1 MKKLFT
7 LFFVLQ
13 LITLSA
19 QKPSP
24 ARLDRAHSYFGLHF
38 DFHAGPDCKEVGK
51 EVNEAMVNNLID
63 KVKPDFIQVDCKG
76 HPGYTSYP
84 TKVGN
89 PVPGFVRD
97 QLRIWRDVTAARG
110 VSLYL
115 HYSGVWDTRAIELH
129 PNWAAIGSDG
139 TPSKNNTS
147 VFGNYADS
155 LLIPQLKEISAEY
168 GVDGMWIDGDCWA
181 HQLDYA
187 PKTIELFRQKSGLKE
202 IPKKPGDPNWKEF
215 LQFSRDGFKEYV
227 TKYTNALHAV
237 NPKFQIASNWAFST
251 FIPEP
256 VSIPVDF
263 ISGDFSAL
271 NSVNSARSEAR
282 FIRNQ
287 GKPWDLMAWGFSW
300 MGNEQGTQCVK
311 SAVQIERELATVL
324 SLGGGVQIYLQQK
337 RDGSLHEWMIPLLA
351 DAASFCRARQPWCQ
365 QVEGIPQI
373 GIILSTDALYAKTN
387 RPFGGFDREL
397 TPLKGI
403 MQNLLASQ
411 YVVDIVAEHHLTDIR
426 KYPLLIY
433 PEWETITPGFK
444 RKLLDYVTQG
454 GKLLLIGPNSAS
466 LFKDELN
473 IVVKSAPEVKNNGLA
488 HNQWIAELM
497 SLSQGVTP
505 GVGVKSFGKYYQAV
519 NMEGPSEIAATI
531 TPYGKGEIAATHLEL
546 GKASAIRFAPVHRD
560 FLAALVRE
568 LFPDPMVTVTGSH
581 AVDVTLNKKG
591 VATIVNLVN
600 AAGPHDNEK
609 VMAFD
614 EIPPVGP
621 LQITM
626 QRAQKPAKVMLQPD
640 NISLPFTYREGR
652 LQCALPLLK
661 IHSMVVME

>member
-1 MKKLFT
+1 MHKLLALLIVCFT
-7 LFFVLQ
+7 FPLF
-13 LITLSA
+13 A
-19 QKPSP
+19 QNSLP

-51 EVNEAMVNNLID
+51 DVSEAMVNNLID

-84 TKVGN
+84 TIVGN
-89 PVPGFVRD
+89 PVPGFVKD
-97 QLRIWRDVTAARG
+97 QLKIWREVTAAKG

-115 HYSGVWDTRAIELH
+115 HYSGVWDSRAIELH
-129 PNWAAIGSDG
+129 PNWAAIGADG

-147 VFGNYADS
+147 VFGGYADS
-155 LLIPQLKEISAEY
+155 LLIPQLKEIAEKY

-187 PKTIELFRQKSGLKE
+187 PKTLELFRQQTGLKE
-202 IPKKPGDPNWKEF
+202 IPRKPGDPNWKEF
-215 LQFSRDGFKEYV
+215 QQFSRDGFKSYV
-227 TKYTNALHAV
+227 AKYTNALHAV
-237 NPKFQIASNWAFST
+237 NPNFQIASNWAFST

-300 MGNEQGTQCVK
+300 MGNEAGTQCVK

-337 RDGSLHEWMIPLLA
+337 RDGSLHNWMIPLLV
-351 DAASFCRARQPWCQ
+351 DAARFCRERQPWCQ
-365 QVEGIPQI
+365 QVVGVPQI
-373 GIILSTDALYAKTN
+373 GIILSKDALYAKTN
-387 RPFGGFDREL
+387 RLFGGFDREL

-411 YVVDIVAEHHLTDIR
+411 YVVDIVAEHHLADSN

-433 PEWETITPGFK
+433 PEWETITPALK
-444 RKLLDYVTQG
+444 QKLLTYVSQG
-454 GKLLLIGPNSAS
+454 GKLLLVGPNSAA
-466 LFKDELN
+466 LFKDELK
-473 IVVKSAPEVKNNGLA
+473 ITVKSVPEVRNNGLEF
-488 HNQWIAELM
+488 NQWIAELM

-505 GVGVKSFGKYYQAV
+505 GNGVRPFGKFFQAV
-519 NMEGPSEIAATI
+519 NMDGPSEIAATI
-531 TPYGKGEIAATHLEL
+531 TPYGKGKIAATHLEL
-546 GKASAIRFAPVHRD
+546 GKASAMRSAPVHRN

-568 LFPDPMVTVTGSH
+568 LFPNPMVTVTGSH
-581 AVDVTLNKKG
+581 SVDVTLNRKG
-591 VATIVNLVN
+591 GALILNLVN

-621 LQITM
+621 LQIEF
-626 QRAQKPAKVMLQPD
+626 QLKNAPNKVILQPE
-640 NISLPFTYREGR
+640 NIPVQYTYREGK
-652 LQCALPLLK
+652 LNCSLPQLK
-661 IHSMVVME
+661 IHEMIVVE

>member
-1 MKKLFT
+1 MKKNLI
-7 LFFVLQ
+7 LLLICFVSN
-13 LITLSA
+13 IYA
-19 QKPSP
+19 QKTMP
-24 ARLDRAHSYFGLHF
+24 ARLDRAYSYFGLHF

-51 EVNEAMVNNLID
+51 NVSESMVNNLID
-63 KVKPDFIQVDCKG
+63 RVKPDYIQVDCKG

-84 TKVGN
+84 TKVGH

-97 QLRIWRDVTAARG
+97 QLKIWREVTAARG

-115 HYSGVWDTRAIELH
+115 HYSGVWDSRAIELH
-129 PNWAAIGSDG
+129 PNWAAIGADG

-155 LLIPQLKEISAEY
+155 LLIPQLKEIVKEY

-187 PKTIELFRQKSGLKE
+187 PKTLELFRQKTGLTE
-202 IPKKPGDPNWKEF
+202 IPRKPADPNWKEF
-215 LQFSRDGFKEYV
+215 LQFSRDGFKSYV

-237 NPKFQIASNWAFST
+237 DPKFQIASNWAFST

-300 MGNEQGTQCVK
+300 MGNEAGTQCVK
-311 SAVQIERELATVL
+311 SAPQIERELATVL

-337 RDGSLHEWMIPLLA
+337 RDGSIHNWMVPLLA
-351 DAASFCRARQPWCQ
+351 DAARFCRERQPWCQ
-365 QVEGIPQI
+365 QVEGVPQI
-373 GIILSTDALYAKTN
+373 GIILSKDALYAKTN
-387 RPFGGFDREL
+387 RLFGGFDREL

-411 YVVDIVAEHHLTDIR
+411 YVVDILGEHHLTAID
-426 KYPLLIY
+426 KYPVLIY
-433 PEWETITPGFK
+433 PEWETITPELK
-444 RKLLDYVTQG
+444 QTLLNYAAKG
-454 GKLLLIGPNSAS
+454 GKLLLIGPNSAA
-466 LFKDELN
+466 LFKNELN
-473 IVVKSAPEVKNNGLA
+473 NKTKSAPDTRINGLEY
-488 HNQWIAELM
+488 NQWIAELM
-497 SLSQGVTP
+497 SLSQGVIP
-505 GVGVKSFGKYYQAV
+505 GEGVKSFGKFYQAV
-519 NMEGPSEIAATI
+519 NMEGPSEVAATI
-531 TPYGKGEIAATHLEL
+531 TPYGKGVIAATHLEL
-546 GKASAIRFAPVHRD
+546 GKASAIRSAPVHRD

-568 LFPDPMVTVTGSH
+568 IFPDPMVKVTGSH
-581 AVDVTLNKKG
+581 YVDVTLNRKG
-591 VATIVNLVN
+591 EALVLNLVN
-600 AAGPHDNEK
+600 TTGPHDNEK

-614 EIPPVGP
+614 EITPVGP
-621 LQITM
+621 LQIELKLTK
-626 QRAQKPAKVMLQPD
+626 KPNKVMLQPD
-640 NISLPFTYREGR
+640 NIPMPYTYREGK
-652 LQCALPLLK
+652 LQCSLPMLK
-661 IHSMVVME
+661 IHSLVVIE

>member
-1 MKKLFT
+1 MRKLIA
-7 LFFVLQ
+7 LL
-13 LITLSA
+13 LIAYVSTIHA
-19 QKPSP
+19 QQKMPE
-24 ARLDRAHSYFGLHF
+24 RLDRAHSYFGLHF

-51 EVNEAMVNNLID
+51 NVSESMVNNLID
-63 KVKPDFIQVDCKG
+63 RVKPDFIQVDCKG

-89 PVPGFVRD
+89 PVPGFVKD
-97 QLRIWRDVTAARG
+97 QLKIWREVTAARG

-115 HYSGVWDTRAIELH
+115 HYSGVWDSRAIELH
-129 PNWAAIGSDG
+129 PNWAAVGADG

-155 LLIPQLKEISAEY
+155 LLIPQLKEISATY

-187 PKTIELFRQKSGLKE
+187 PKTLELFTQKTGLKE
-202 IPKKPGDPNWKEF
+202 IPRKPTDPNWKEF
-215 LQFSRDGFKEYV
+215 LKFSRDGFKSYV

-300 MGNEQGTQCVK
+300 MGNEQGTHCVK
-311 SAVQIERELATVL
+311 SVPQIERELATVL
-324 SLGGGVQIYLQQK
+324 SLGGSVQIYLQQK
-337 RDGSLHEWMIPLLA
+337 RDGSIHNWMIPLLA
-351 DAASFCRARQPWCQ
+351 DAAKFCRERQPWCQ
-365 QVEGIPQI
+365 QVAGVPQI

-411 YVVDIVAEHHLTDIR
+411 YVVDILAEHHLTDIN
-426 KYPLLIY
+426 KYPVLIY
-433 PEWETITPGFK
+433 PEWETITPQLK
-444 RKLLDYVTQG
+444 SRLLTYAEQG
-454 GKLLLIGPNSAS
+454 GKLLLVGPNSSA
-466 LFKDELN
+466 LFKNELN
-473 IVVKSAPEVKNNGLA
+473 IKTKSAPETRINGLEY
-488 HNQWIAELM
+488 NQWIAELM
-497 SLSQGVTP
+497 SLSQGVVP
-505 GVGVKSFGKYYQAV
+505 GDGVKSFGKYFQAV

-531 TPYGKGEIAATHLEL
+531 TPYGKGVIAATHLEL
-546 GKASAIRFAPVHRD
+546 GKASAIRSAPVHRD
-560 FLAALVRE
+560 FLAALMRE
-568 LFPDPMVTVTGSH
+568 IFPNPMVKVTGSH
-581 AVDVTLNKKG
+581 YVDVTLNRKG
-591 VATIVNLVN
+591 EALILNLVN
-600 AAGPHDNEK
+600 TTGPHDNEK

-614 EIPPVGP
+614 EITPVGP
-621 LQITM
+621 LQIELKLTK
-626 QRAQKPAKVMLQPD
+626 KPNKVMLQPD
-640 NISLPFTYREGR
+640 NIPMQYTYREGV
-652 LQCALPLLK
+652 LHCSLPMLE
-661 IHSMVVME
+661 IHSMVVIE

>member
-1 MKKLFT
+1 MNKLPALLIVFFAFP
-7 LFFVLQ
+7 LF
-13 LITLSA
+13 A
-19 QKPSP
+19 QNSSP
-24 ARLDRAHSYFGLHF
+24 TRLDRAHSYFGLHF
-38 DFHAGPDCKEVGK
+38 DFHAGPDCREVGK

-97 QLRIWRDVTAARG
+97 QLKIWREVTAARG

-351 DAASFCRARQPWCQ
+351 DAAKFCRARQPWCQ

-411 YVVDIVAEHHLTDIR
+411 YVVDLVAEHHLTDIG

-444 RKLLDYVTQG
+444 RKLLEYVTQG
-454 GKLLLIGPNSAS
+454 GKLLLIGPNSAA

-473 IVVKSAPEVKNNGLA
+473 ITVKSSAEVKNNGLEY
-488 HNQWIAELM
+488 NQWIAELM

-505 GVGVKSFGKYYQAV
+505 GKGVKSFGKYYQAV

-546 GKASAIRFAPVHRD
+546 GRASAIRFAAVHRD

-568 LFPDPMVTVTGSH
+568 LFPDPRVTVKGSH
-581 AVDVTLNKKG
+581 SVDVTLNRKG
-591 VATIVNLVN
+591 NELIVNLVN
-600 AAGPHDNEK
+600 VTGPHDNDR

-614 EIPPVGP
+614 EITPIGP
-621 LQITM
+621 LKIELQLD
-626 QRAQKPAKVMLQPD
+626 RRPERVMLQPD
-640 NISLPFTYREGR
+640 NKSLEYSYDAGKLSCSLSE
-652 LQCALPLLK
+652 LK
-661 IHSMVVME
+661 IHSMIVVE

>member
-7 LFFVLQ
+7 LVL
-13 LITLSA
+13 LCSTFSLLA
-19 QKPSP
+19 QKALPS
-24 ARLDRAHSYFGLHF
+24 RIDRAHSYFGLHF

-51 EVNEAMVNNLID
+51 DVSEAMINGLID

-97 QLRIWRDVTAARG
+97 QLKIWREVTASRG

-115 HYSGVWDTRAIELH
+115 HYSGVWDSRAIELH
-129 PNWAAIGSDG
+129 PNWAAIGADG

-147 VFGNYADS
+147 VFGAYADS

-187 PKTIELFRQKSGLKE
+187 PKTLELFRQKTGLKE
-202 IPKKPGDPNWKEF
+202 IPRKPGDPNWKEF
-215 LQFSRDGFKEYV
+215 LQFSRDGFKSYV
-227 TKYTNALHAV
+227 TKYTNALHEV

-271 NSVNSARSEAR
+271 NSMNSARSEAR

-300 MGNEQGTQCVK
+300 MGNEAGTQCVK
-311 SAVQIERELATVL
+311 SAPQIERELATVL

-337 RDGSLHEWMIPLLA
+337 RDGSIHNWMIPLLA
-351 DAASFCRARQPWCQ
+351 DAAGFCRERQPWCQ
-365 QVEGIPQI
+365 QVVGVPQI
-373 GIILSTDALYAKTN
+373 GIILSKDALYAKTN

-411 YVVDIVAEHHLTDIR
+411 YVVDIVAEHHLSDIN

-433 PEWETITPGFK
+433 PEWETITPDFK
-444 RKLLDYVTQG
+444 NKLLAYVAQG
-454 GKLLLIGPNSAS
+454 GKLLLIGPNSAA
-466 LFKDELN
+466 LFRDELK
-473 IVVKSAPEVKNNGLA
+473 IKTKSAPETRINGLEYN
-488 HNQWIAELM
+488 HWIAELM
-497 SLSQGVTP
+497 SLSQGVEP
-505 GVGVKSFGKYYQAV
+505 AAGVKSFGRFYQAV

-531 TPYGKGEIAATHLEL
+531 TSYGKGVIAATHLEL
-546 GKASAIRFAPVHRD
+546 GKASAIRSAPVHRD

-568 LFPDPMVTVTGSH
+568 IFPNPMVKVTGSH
-581 AVDVTLNKKG
+581 YVDVTLNTKG
-591 VATIVNLVN
+591 GATILNLVN

-614 EIPPVGP
+614 EIPAVGP
-621 LQITM
+621 LQVELQI
-626 QRAQKPAKVMLQPD
+626 AKKPTKVMLQPE
-640 NISLPFTYREGR
+640 NIPLQYTYREGK
-652 LQCALPLLK
+652 LLCSIPVLK
-661 IHSMVVME
+661 IHSIIVVE